1 MMGVG
6 VAGYQIYGAVCDAAC
21 AITALEMVWVEGNGL
36 VLRMPGTNFEKL
48 PRGGLQNDV
57 PKMRQRSVEIRRSK
71 CKSYVVLRG
80 AILEQ

>member
-1 MMGVG
+1 MTGVG
-6 VAGYQIYGAVCDAAC
+6 VAGCRIYGAVCNAVC
-21 AITALEMVWVEGNGL
+21 AITALEMVWVEWNGL
-36 VLRMPGTNFEKL
+36 VLRMPGSNFEKL

-57 PKMRQRSVEIRRSK
+57 PRMRQRSVELRRSK

>member
-1 MMGVG
+1 MGETEG
-6 VAGYQIYGAVCDAAC
+6 V
-21 AITALEMVWVEGNGL
+21 

-57 PKMRQRSVEIRRSK
+57 PRMRQRSVEIRRSK

>member
-6 VAGYQIYGAVCDAAC
+6 VAGCRIYGAVCDAMC
-21 AITALEMVWVEGNGL
+21 AIAASEMVWVEQNGL
-36 VLRMPGTNFEKL
+36 ILRTLGTNFEKL
-48 PRGGLQNDV
+48 PCGGLQNDV
-57 PKMRQRSVEIRRSK
+57 PRMRQRSVEIRRSK